1 MTTVFQN
8 HQSKLTFRQV
18 SRISILLVFPTLFQ
32 FPAICISYIT
42 RISVIS
48 VIRIS
53 NRVISCSVLNVLCSE
68 HFIKKPLEVTCK

>member
-18 SRISILLVFPTLFQ
+18 SRISMLLVFPTLFQ

-42 RISVIS
+42 RISVI
-48 VIRIS
+48 RIS
-53 NRVISCSVLNVLCSE
+53 NRVISRSVLNVLCSE
-68 HFIKKPLEVTCK
+68 HFIKKPLKVTCK